1 MTNEEDFECLADL
14 CRRHKFRDPE
24 QAAEELLEIRR
35 QYFEDELVGR
45 FLPLTEHLDKICDE
59 LESLEPEAKAQLAAS
74 ITLHITPRN
83 PVDAADAFIEAVKAV
98 RSFVARRNKPK
109 EPSVGRPPETRR
121 DVLLASLAL
130 FHERHA
136 GVPFRESRNDTR
148 GGKFVSDAATTI
160 DRNLSLEGIRAGMR
174 SVGRWMSSSGPG
186 LAADRRLAATDDG
199 PV

>member
-24 QAAEELLEIRR
+24 QAAEEILEIRR
-35 QYFEDELVGR
+35 QYFEDELVRR

-98 RSFVARRNKPK
+98 RSFVAGGKKPK

-136 GVPFRESRNDTR
+136 GVPFRESRNDTPGR
-148 GGKFVSDAATTI
+148 GSPQIVGSPPPTTA
-160 DRNLSLEGIRAGMR
+160 R
-174 SVGRWMSSSGPG
+174 SSSICRAFTKTHRNGPI
-186 LAADRRLAATDDG
+186 LVTHFSLPDG
-199 PV
+199 